1 MSGEM
6 IIYALVGLAILFL
19 IIKLLKWPIKILING
34 IVGIVLLYVA
44 NYIGEYFNF
53 YIIKIKSNSLFI
65 CTKKETAKHICLNCF
80 FISEDL

>member
-19 IIKLLKWPIKILING
+19 VIKLLKWPIKILING
-34 IVGIVLLYVA
+34 IIGIVLLYVA

-53 YIIKIKSNSLFI
+53 YI
-65 CTKKETAKHICLNCF
+65 
-80 FISEDL
+80 